1 MPPLP
6 TLEDGEQLV
15 LDELFAR
22 TRRVGGSVR
31 LQASLSPDLQRAYGY
46 SGAEL
51 TEVIQSLVNK
61 GDVTVSDAYIT
72 LTKAG
77 YIRANDPNALKE

>member
-6 TLEDGEQLV
+6 TVEDTEQII

-31 LQASLSPDLQRAYGY
+31 LQASLSPDLQMAHGFT
-46 SGAEL
+46 GAEL
-51 TEVIQSLVNK
+51 TEALRSLVNK
-61 GDVTVSDAYIT
+61 GDVTVSDAYVT

-77 YIRANDPNALKE
+77 YIRANDPDAAEG